1 MDAFLQVVQ
10 KSALLVFLV
19 SSMAATGLGI
29 TPRAVVA
36 PLRDM
41 RFVTTAILLNFVAA
55 PALSWLLSRALRLNP
70 AHAAGLMLLGCAA
83 GAPFLPKLVVVA
95 RGDLALSATLVILLT
110 VGTIIFMP
118 LALPFLIPTL
128 HADAWEIA
136 KPLLILIVAPLVIG
150 MIIRILAAPF
160 SAQASRFLANL
171 GNLALLVLFV
181 LLIVL
186 NLGPLSGVVGSG
198 AILAGILHFIG
209 LFALTWLG
217 SKGQTSQTVLALGTA
232 ARNFG
237 AALVPAA
244 GTSASRDTTVMLLVS
259 AIVGLVLAFISAIW
273 VKRQSAGRTKVP

>member
-10 KSALLVFLV
+10 KSALFVFLV

-41 RFVTTAILLNFVAA
+41 RFVMTAILLNFVAA
-55 PALSWLLSRALRLNP
+55 PALSWLLSRALRLSP

-95 RGDLALSATLVILLT
+95 RGDLALSATLMILLT
-110 VGTIIFMP
+110 GGTIIFMP
-118 LALPFLIPTL
+118 LALPFLIPAL

-136 KPLLILIVAPLVIG
+136 KPLLLLIVAPLAIG
-150 MIIRILAAPF
+150 MIIRTLAASF
-160 SAQASRFLANL
+160 SAQASRFLAKL

-198 AILAGILHFIG
+198 AILAAILHFIG

-217 SKGQTSQTVLALGTA
+217 SKGRPSQTVLALGTA

-244 GTSASRDTTVMLLVS
+244 GTSGNRDATVMLLVS
-259 AIVGLVLAFISAIW
+259 AIVGLALAFISAIW
-273 VKRQSAGRTKVP
+273 VKQQSAGRTKVP